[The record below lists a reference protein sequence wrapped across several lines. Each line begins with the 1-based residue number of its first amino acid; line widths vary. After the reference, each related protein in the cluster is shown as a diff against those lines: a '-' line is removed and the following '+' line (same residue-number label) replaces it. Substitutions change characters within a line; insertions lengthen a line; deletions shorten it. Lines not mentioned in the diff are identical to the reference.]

1 MKKVMG
7 KLLSAMLIL
16 TLVFTSASVA
26 FADSSETGAGE
37 MKAEVSSVQTEDA
50 ADTAAISQDVEKQV
64 KAAAVEKAA
73 TTKAVGNLSYI
84 TMTTGNETP
93 SAVTFGYT
101 AADRVNSSKAGIAKR
116 IYLPAKGTFVMA
128 VGNSSQSTSS
138 IHYGLYRDAQLSS
151 EVDSLS
157 SSRGTTTSWT
167 IKVPAAGYYYMGV
180 FSYSYSG
187 TDMSVVGSVAA
198 AYVNGTDR
206 TIYNKKQIA
215 VGQKDAQTNYFK
227 FKAVRNGYLKVQSSE
242 GYDKVTL
249 CNSKKKALSNA
260 VSTNYSPTFG
270 VKKGKTYYVKVA
282 AGYNSDGAYALKVT
296 NSTISEK
303 SGKKKSRAVL
313 LKKKRTKKG
322 TIVAGEKRTDWY
334 KFRVTK
340 RKTVRITMK
349 GATNDELK
357 VAVYKGGRNIG
368 RGTLYESRGGVKL
381 KSLGKLSKGTYYIKV
396 YRGNKKSS
404 GWYSLSWR

>member
-37 MKAEVSSVQTEDA
+37 MKAKVSSVQKEVA
-50 ADTAAISQDVEKQV
+50 EPDTVQAPKLEIKSEKV
-64 KAAAVEKAA
+64 A
-73 TTKAVGNLSYI
+73 TTKATYPILPLTKV
-84 TMTTGNETP
+84 TTGNEKGLTGYRYNAANQIFILKAPSKGVFHIRLEGGLTKGGIAAEIRTSPTASSYLDWTYISGKSASNLMAEVP
-93 SAVTFGYT
+93 SAGTYYLALEPTNAVGTIVVGGT
-101 AADRVNSSKAGIAKR
+101 LINGADRTLTNNTWS
-116 IYLPAKGTFVMA
+116 A
-128 VGNSSQSTSS
+128 VGVEKAQTRYFKVRATS
-138 IHYGLYRDAQLSS
+138 
-151 EVDSLS
+151 
-157 SSRGTTTSWT
+157 
-167 IKVPAAGYYYMGV
+167 AGYITV
-180 FSYSYSG
+180 QANNLSG
-187 TDMSVVGSVAA
+187 
-198 AYVNGTDR
+198 N
-206 TIYNKKQIA
+206 
-215 VGQKDAQTNYFK
+215 
-227 FKAVRNGYLKVQSSE
+227 
-242 GYDKVTL
+242 VTL
-249 CNSKKKALSNA
+249 MDSSKKKALSNA
-260 VSTNYSPTFG
+260 VYVSDYSPKVTFG
-270 VKKGKTYYVKVA
+270 VKKGTYYIKA
-282 AGYNSDGAYALKVT
+282 KNNTNPDGIYQIKYT
-296 NSTISEK
+296 NKRIKEK

>member
-37 MKAEVSSVQTEDA
+37 MKAEVSSVQKEVA
-50 ADTAAISQDVEKQV
+50 EPDTVQAPKLEIKSEKV
-64 KAAAVEKAA
+64 A
-73 TTKAVGNLSYI
+73 TTKATYPILPLTKV
-84 TMTTGNETP
+84 TTGNEKGLTGYRYNAANQIFILKAPSKGVFHIRLEGELTKGGISAEIKTSPTASSYLDWTYISGKSTSELMAEVP
-93 SAVTFGYT
+93 SAGTYYLALEPTSAVGTIVVGGT
-101 AADRVNSSKAGIAKR
+101 HINGADRTLTNNNWS
-116 IYLPAKGTFVMA
+116 A
-128 VGNSSQSTSS
+128 VGVEKAQTRYFKVRATS
-138 IHYGLYRDAQLSS
+138 
-151 EVDSLS
+151 
-157 SSRGTTTSWT
+157 
-167 IKVPAAGYYYMGV
+167 AGYITV
-180 FSYSYSG
+180 QANNLSG
-187 TDMSVVGSVAA
+187 
-198 AYVNGTDR
+198 N
-206 TIYNKKQIA
+206 
-215 VGQKDAQTNYFK
+215 
-227 FKAVRNGYLKVQSSE
+227 
-242 GYDKVTL
+242 VTL
-249 CNSKKKALSNA
+249 MDSSKKKALSNA
-260 VSTNYSPTFG
+260 VYVSDYSPKVTFG
-270 VKKGKTYYVKVA
+270 VKKGTYYIKA
-282 AGYNSDGAYALKVT
+282 KNNYTNYDGIYQIKYT
-296 NSTISEK
+296 NKRIKEK

>member
-37 MKAEVSSVQTEDA
+37 MKAEVSSVQKEVA
-50 ADTAAISQDVEKQV
+50 EPDTVQAPKLEIKSEKV
-64 KAAAVEKAA
+64 V
-73 TTKAVGNLSYI
+73 TTKATYPILPLTKV
-84 TMTTGNETP
+84 TTGNEKGLTGYRYNAANQIFILKAPSKGVFHIRLEGKLTKGGISAEIRTSPTASSYLDWAYISGTSASELMAEVP
-93 SAVTFGYT
+93 SAGTYYLALEPTNAAGTIVVGGTHING
-101 AADRVNSSKAGIAKR
+101 ADRTLTNNNWS
-116 IYLPAKGTFVMA
+116 A
-128 VGNSSQSTSS
+128 VGVEKAQTRYFKVRATS
-138 IHYGLYRDAQLSS
+138 
-151 EVDSLS
+151 
-157 SSRGTTTSWT
+157 
-167 IKVPAAGYYYMGV
+167 AGYITV
-180 FSYSYSG
+180 QANNLSG
-187 TDMSVVGSVAA
+187 
-198 AYVNGTDR
+198 N
-206 TIYNKKQIA
+206 
-215 VGQKDAQTNYFK
+215 
-227 FKAVRNGYLKVQSSE
+227 
-242 GYDKVTL
+242 VTL
-249 CNSKKKALSNA
+249 MNSSKKKALSNA
-260 VSTNYSPTFG
+260 VSARDYSPTKVTFG
-270 VKKGKTYYVKVA
+270 VKKGTYYIKA
-282 AGYNSDGAYALKVT
+282 KNNDTNDGIYQIKYT
-296 NSTISEK
+296 NKRIKEK

-349 GATNDELK
+349 GATNNKLK

-368 RGTLYESRGGVKL
+368 KGTLYDFSKGVRL

-396 YRGNKKSS
+396 YRGSKNSS

>member
-37 MKAEVSSVQTEDA
+37 MKAKVSSVQKEVA
-50 ADTAAISQDVEKQV
+50 EPDTVQAPKLEIKSEKV
-64 KAAAVEKAA
+64 A
-73 TTKAVGNLSYI
+73 TTKATYPILPLTKV
-84 TMTTGNETP
+84 TTGNEKGLTGYRYNAANQIFILKAPSKGVFHIRLEGELTKGGISAEIKTSPTASSYLDWTYISGKSTSELMAEVP
-93 SAVTFGYT
+93 SAGTYYLALEPTSAVGTIVVGGT
-101 AADRVNSSKAGIAKR
+101 HINGADRTLTNNNWS
-116 IYLPAKGTFVMA
+116 A
-128 VGNSSQSTSS
+128 VGVEKAQTRYFKVRATS
-138 IHYGLYRDAQLSS
+138 
-151 EVDSLS
+151 
-157 SSRGTTTSWT
+157 
-167 IKVPAAGYYYMGV
+167 AGYITV
-180 FSYSYSG
+180 QANNLSG
-187 TDMSVVGSVAA
+187 
-198 AYVNGTDR
+198 N
-206 TIYNKKQIA
+206 
-215 VGQKDAQTNYFK
+215 
-227 FKAVRNGYLKVQSSE
+227 
-242 GYDKVTL
+242 VTL
-249 CNSKKKALSNA
+249 MNSSKKKALSNA
-260 VSTNYSPTFG
+260 VSARDYSPTKVTFG
-270 VKKGKTYYVKVA
+270 VKKGTYYIKA
-282 AGYNSDGAYALKVT
+282 KNNDTNDGIYQIKYT
-296 NSTISEK
+296 NKRIKEK

-381 KSLGKLSKGTYYIKV
+381 KSLGKLSKGNS
-396 YRGNKKSS
+396 RH
-404 GWYSLSWR
+404 

>member
-37 MKAEVSSVQTEDA
+37 MKAKVSSVQKEVA
-50 ADTAAISQDVEKQV
+50 EPDTVQAPKLEIKSEKV
-64 KAAAVEKAA
+64 A
-73 TTKAVGNLSYI
+73 TTKATYPILPLTKV
-84 TMTTGNETP
+84 TTGNEKGLTGYRYNAANQIFILKAPSKGVFHIRLEGELTKGGISAEIRTSPTASSYLDWTYISGKSASELMAEVP
-93 SAVTFGYT
+93 SAGTYYLALEPTNAVGTIVVGGT
-101 AADRVNSSKAGIAKR
+101 LINGADRTLTNNTWS
-116 IYLPAKGTFVMA
+116 A
-128 VGNSSQSTSS
+128 VGVEKAQTRYFKVRATS
-138 IHYGLYRDAQLSS
+138 
-151 EVDSLS
+151 
-157 SSRGTTTSWT
+157 
-167 IKVPAAGYYYMGV
+167 AGYITV
-180 FSYSYSG
+180 QANNLSG
-187 TDMSVVGSVAA
+187 
-198 AYVNGTDR
+198 N
-206 TIYNKKQIA
+206 
-215 VGQKDAQTNYFK
+215 
-227 FKAVRNGYLKVQSSE
+227 
-242 GYDKVTL
+242 VTL
-249 CNSKKKALSNA
+249 MNSSKKKALSNA
-260 VSTNYSPTFG
+260 VYVSDYSPKVTFG
-270 VKKGKTYYVKVA
+270 VKKGTYYIKA
-282 AGYNSDGAYALKVT
+282 KNNTNPDGIYQIKYT
-296 NSTISEK
+296 NKRIKEK

>member
-37 MKAEVSSVQTEDA
+37 MKAKVSSVQKEVA
-50 ADTAAISQDVEKQV
+50 EPDTVQAPKLEIKSEKV
-64 KAAAVEKAA
+64 A
-73 TTKAVGNLSYI
+73 TTKATYPILPLTKV
-84 TMTTGNETP
+84 TTGNEKGLTGYRYNAANQIFILKAPSKGVFHIRLEGELTKGGISAEIKTSPTASSYLDWTYISGKSTSELMAEVP
-93 SAVTFGYT
+93 SAGTYYLALEPTSAVGTIVVGGT
-101 AADRVNSSKAGIAKR
+101 HINGADRTLTNNNWS
-116 IYLPAKGTFVMA
+116 A
-128 VGNSSQSTSS
+128 VGVEKAQTRYFKVRATS
-138 IHYGLYRDAQLSS
+138 
-151 EVDSLS
+151 
-157 SSRGTTTSWT
+157 
-167 IKVPAAGYYYMGV
+167 AGYITV
-180 FSYSYSG
+180 QANNLSG
-187 TDMSVVGSVAA
+187 
-198 AYVNGTDR
+198 N
-206 TIYNKKQIA
+206 
-215 VGQKDAQTNYFK
+215 
-227 FKAVRNGYLKVQSSE
+227 
-242 GYDKVTL
+242 VTL
-249 CNSKKKALSNA
+249 MNSSKKKALSNA
-260 VSTNYSPTFG
+260 VSARDYSPTKVTFG
-270 VKKGKTYYVKVA
+270 VKKGTYYIKA
-282 AGYNSDGAYALKVT
+282 KNNDTNDGIYQIKYT
-296 NSTISEK
+296 NKRIKEK

>member
-37 MKAEVSSVQTEDA
+37 MKAKVSSVQKEVA
-50 ADTAAISQDVEKQV
+50 EPDTVQAPKLEIKSEKV
-64 KAAAVEKAA
+64 A
-73 TTKAVGNLSYI
+73 TTKATYPILPLTKV
-84 TMTTGNETP
+84 TTGNEKGLTGYRYNAANQIFILKAPSKGVFHIRLEGELTKGGISAEIRTSPTASSYLDWTYISGKSASELMAEVP
-93 SAVTFGYT
+93 SAGTYYLALEPTNAVGTIVVGGT
-101 AADRVNSSKAGIAKR
+101 LINGADRTLTNNTWS
-116 IYLPAKGTFVMA
+116 A
-128 VGNSSQSTSS
+128 VGVEKAHTRYFKVRATS
-138 IHYGLYRDAQLSS
+138 
-151 EVDSLS
+151 
-157 SSRGTTTSWT
+157 
-167 IKVPAAGYYYMGV
+167 AGYITV
-180 FSYSYSG
+180 QANNLSG
-187 TDMSVVGSVAA
+187 
-198 AYVNGTDR
+198 N
-206 TIYNKKQIA
+206 
-215 VGQKDAQTNYFK
+215 
-227 FKAVRNGYLKVQSSE
+227 
-242 GYDKVTL
+242 VTL
-249 CNSKKKALSNA
+249 MDSSKKKALSNA
-260 VSTNYSPTFG
+260 VYVSDYSPKVTFG
-270 VKKGKTYYVKVA
+270 VKKGTYYIKA
-282 AGYNSDGAYALKVT
+282 KNNTNPDGIYQIKYT
-296 NSTISEK
+296 NKRIKEK

>member
-37 MKAEVSSVQTEDA
+37 MKAEVSSVQTEDTA
-50 ADTAAISQDVEKQV
+50 QDTVQKPQLEMKSEKV
-64 KAAAVEKAA
+64 AAVEKAA
-73 TTKAVGNLSYI
+73 TTKASGEFPLTSVK
-84 TMTTGNETP
+84 TGNE
-93 SAVTFGYT
+93 SLKGYT
-101 AADRVNSSKAGIAKR
+101 VYPLEQYFILRAPTKGVF
-116 IYLPAKGTFVMA
+116 LFTVKGTSA
-128 VGNSSQSTSS
+128 NS
-138 IHYGLYRDAQLSS
+138 GA
-151 EVDSLS
+151 
-157 SSRGTTTSWT
+157 T
-167 IKVPAAGYYYMGV
+167 IKIKTSPTASSYLDVTYVSGTSEYTLMAEVPQGGIYYMTIEP
-180 FSYSYSG
+180 SYNASG
-187 TDMSVVGSVAA
+187 NLLIGGTHIS
-198 AYVNGTDR
+198 GTDR
-206 TIYNKKQIA
+206 TITNKTWNA
-215 VGQKDAQTNYFK
+215 VGVEKAQTRYFK
-227 FKAVRNGYLKVQSSE
+227 FKAKYNGYVTVQTKKLS
-242 GYDKVTL
+242 GYVTL
-249 CNSKKKALSNA
+249 TNSKKKALSNA
-260 VSTNYSPTFG
+260 VYASSYSTKKITFG
-270 VKKGKTYYVKVA
+270 VKKDKTYYLKA
-282 AGYNSDGAYALKVT
+282 KNRYTNYDGYYQIRYT
-296 NSTISEK
+296 NSRISEK

>member
-26 FADSSETGAGE
+26 FADSNETGAGE
-37 MKAEVSSVQTEDA
+37 MKAEVSSVQKEVA
-50 ADTAAISQDVEKQV
+50 EPDTVQAPKLEIKSEKV
-64 KAAAVEKAA
+64 A
-73 TTKAVGNLSYI
+73 TTKATYPILPLTKV
-84 TMTTGNETP
+84 TTGNEKGLTGYRYNAANQIFILKAPSKGVFHIRLEGELTKGGISAEIRTSPTASSYLDWTYISGKSASELMAEVP
-93 SAVTFGYT
+93 SAGTYYLALEPTNAVGTIVVGGT
-101 AADRVNSSKAGIAKR
+101 LINGADRTLTNNTWS
-116 IYLPAKGTFVMA
+116 A
-128 VGNSSQSTSS
+128 VGVEKAQTRYFKVRATS
-138 IHYGLYRDAQLSS
+138 
-151 EVDSLS
+151 
-157 SSRGTTTSWT
+157 
-167 IKVPAAGYYYMGV
+167 AGYITV
-180 FSYSYSG
+180 QANNLSG
-187 TDMSVVGSVAA
+187 
-198 AYVNGTDR
+198 N
-206 TIYNKKQIA
+206 
-215 VGQKDAQTNYFK
+215 
-227 FKAVRNGYLKVQSSE
+227 
-242 GYDKVTL
+242 VTL
-249 CNSKKKALSNA
+249 MNSSKKKALSNA
-260 VSTNYSPTFG
+260 VYVSDYSPKVTFG
-270 VKKGKTYYVKVA
+270 VKKGTYYIKA
-282 AGYNSDGAYALKVT
+282 KNNTNPDGIYQIKYT
-296 NSTISEK
+296 NKRIKEK

>member
-37 MKAEVSSVQTEDA
+37 MKAKVSSVQKEVA
-50 ADTAAISQDVEKQV
+50 EPDTVQAPKLEIKSEKV
-64 KAAAVEKAA
+64 A
-73 TTKAVGNLSYI
+73 TTKATYPILPLTKV
-84 TMTTGNETP
+84 TTGNEKGLTGYRYNAANQIFILKAPSKGVFHIRLEGELTKGGISAEIRTSPTASSYLDWTYISGKSASELMAEVP
-93 SAVTFGYT
+93 SAGTYYLALEPTNAVGTIVVGGT
-101 AADRVNSSKAGIAKR
+101 LINGADRTLTNNTWS
-116 IYLPAKGTFVMA
+116 A
-128 VGNSSQSTSS
+128 VGVEKAQTRYFKVRATS
-138 IHYGLYRDAQLSS
+138 
-151 EVDSLS
+151 
-157 SSRGTTTSWT
+157 
-167 IKVPAAGYYYMGV
+167 AGYITV
-180 FSYSYSG
+180 QANNLSG
-187 TDMSVVGSVAA
+187 
-198 AYVNGTDR
+198 N
-206 TIYNKKQIA
+206 
-215 VGQKDAQTNYFK
+215 
-227 FKAVRNGYLKVQSSE
+227 
-242 GYDKVTL
+242 VTL
-249 CNSKKKALSNA
+249 MDSSKKKALSNA
-260 VSTNYSPTFG
+260 VYVSDYSPKVTFG
-270 VKKGKTYYVKVA
+270 VKKGTYYIKA
-282 AGYNSDGAYALKVT
+282 KNNTNPDGIYQIKYT
-296 NSTISEK
+296 NKRIKEK

>member
-16 TLVFTSASVA
+16 MLVFTSASVA

-37 MKAEVSSVQTEDA
+37 MKAEVSSVQKEVA
-50 ADTAAISQDVEKQV
+50 EPDTVQAPKLEIKSEKV
-64 KAAAVEKAA
+64 A
-73 TTKAVGNLSYI
+73 TTKATYPILPLTKV
-84 TMTTGNETP
+84 TTGNEKGLTGYRYNAANQIFILKAPSKGVFHIRLEGELTKGGISAEIRTSPTASSYLDWTYISGKSASELMAEVP
-93 SAVTFGYT
+93 SAGTYYLALEPTNAVGTIVVGGT
-101 AADRVNSSKAGIAKR
+101 LINGADRTLTNNTWS
-116 IYLPAKGTFVMA
+116 A
-128 VGNSSQSTSS
+128 VGVEKAQTRYFKVRATS
-138 IHYGLYRDAQLSS
+138 
-151 EVDSLS
+151 
-157 SSRGTTTSWT
+157 
-167 IKVPAAGYYYMGV
+167 AGYITV
-180 FSYSYSG
+180 QANNLSG
-187 TDMSVVGSVAA
+187 
-198 AYVNGTDR
+198 N
-206 TIYNKKQIA
+206 
-215 VGQKDAQTNYFK
+215 
-227 FKAVRNGYLKVQSSE
+227 
-242 GYDKVTL
+242 VTL
-249 CNSKKKALSNA
+249 MNSSKKKALSNA
-260 VSTNYSPTFG
+260 VYVSDYSPKVTFG
-270 VKKGKTYYVKVA
+270 VKKGTYYIKA
-282 AGYNSDGAYALKVT
+282 KNNTNPDGIYQIKYT
-296 NSTISEK
+296 NKRIKEK

>member
-37 MKAEVSSVQTEDA
+37 MKAEVSSVQKEVA
-50 ADTAAISQDVEKQV
+50 EPDTVQAPKLEIKSEKV
-64 KAAAVEKAA
+64 V
-73 TTKAVGNLSYI
+73 TTKATYPILPLTKV
-84 TMTTGNETP
+84 TTGNEKGLTGYRYNAANQIFILKAPSKGVFHIRLEGELTKGGISAEIRTSPTASSYLDWAYISGTSASELMAEVP
-93 SAVTFGYT
+93 SAGTYYLALEPTNAAGTIVVGGTHING
-101 AADRVNSSKAGIAKR
+101 ADRTLTNNNWS
-116 IYLPAKGTFVMA
+116 A
-128 VGNSSQSTSS
+128 VGVEKAQTRYFKVRATS
-138 IHYGLYRDAQLSS
+138 
-151 EVDSLS
+151 
-157 SSRGTTTSWT
+157 
-167 IKVPAAGYYYMGV
+167 AGYITV
-180 FSYSYSG
+180 QANNLSG
-187 TDMSVVGSVAA
+187 
-198 AYVNGTDR
+198 N
-206 TIYNKKQIA
+206 
-215 VGQKDAQTNYFK
+215 
-227 FKAVRNGYLKVQSSE
+227 
-242 GYDKVTL
+242 VTL
-249 CNSKKKALSNA
+249 MNSSKKKALSNA
-260 VSTNYSPTFG
+260 VSARDYSPTKVTFG
-270 VKKGKTYYVKVA
+270 VKKGTYYIKA
-282 AGYNSDGAYALKVT
+282 KNNDTNDGIYQIKYT
-296 NSTISEK
+296 NKRIKEK

>member
-37 MKAEVSSVQTEDA
+37 MKAKVSSVQKEVA
-50 ADTAAISQDVEKQV
+50 EPDTVQAPKLEIKSEKV
-64 KAAAVEKAA
+64 A
-73 TTKAVGNLSYI
+73 TTNATYPILPLTKV
-84 TMTTGNETP
+84 TTGNEKGLTGYRYNAANQIFILKAPSKGVFHIRLEGELTKGGISAEIKTSPTASSYLDWTYISGKSTSELMAEVP
-93 SAVTFGYT
+93 SAGTYYLALEPTSAVGTIVVGGT
-101 AADRVNSSKAGIAKR
+101 HINGADRTLTNNNWS
-116 IYLPAKGTFVMA
+116 A
-128 VGNSSQSTSS
+128 VGVEKAQTRYFKVRATS
-138 IHYGLYRDAQLSS
+138 
-151 EVDSLS
+151 
-157 SSRGTTTSWT
+157 
-167 IKVPAAGYYYMGV
+167 AGYITV
-180 FSYSYSG
+180 QANNLSG
-187 TDMSVVGSVAA
+187 
-198 AYVNGTDR
+198 N
-206 TIYNKKQIA
+206 
-215 VGQKDAQTNYFK
+215 
-227 FKAVRNGYLKVQSSE
+227 
-242 GYDKVTL
+242 VTL
-249 CNSKKKALSNA
+249 MNSSKKKALSNA
-260 VSTNYSPTFG
+260 VYVSDYSPKVTFG
-270 VKKGKTYYVKVA
+270 VKKGTYYIKA
-282 AGYNSDGAYALKVT
+282 KNNDTNDGIYQIKYT
-296 NSTISEK
+296 NKRIKEK

>member
-37 MKAEVSSVQTEDA
+37 MKAEVSSVQKEVA
-50 ADTAAISQDVEKQV
+50 EPDTVQAPKLEIKSEKV
-64 KAAAVEKAA
+64 A
-73 TTKAVGNLSYI
+73 TTKATYPILPLTKV
-84 TMTTGNETP
+84 TTGNEKGLTGYRYNAANQIFILKAPSKGVFHIRLEGELTKGGISAEIRTSPTASSYLDWTYISGKSASELMAEVP
-93 SAVTFGYT
+93 SAGTYYLALEPTNAVGTIVVGGT
-101 AADRVNSSKAGIAKR
+101 LINGADRTLTNNTWS
-116 IYLPAKGTFVMA
+116 A
-128 VGNSSQSTSS
+128 VGVEKAQTRYFKVRATS
-138 IHYGLYRDAQLSS
+138 
-151 EVDSLS
+151 
-157 SSRGTTTSWT
+157 
-167 IKVPAAGYYYMGV
+167 AGYITV
-180 FSYSYSG
+180 QANNLSG
-187 TDMSVVGSVAA
+187 
-198 AYVNGTDR
+198 N
-206 TIYNKKQIA
+206 
-215 VGQKDAQTNYFK
+215 
-227 FKAVRNGYLKVQSSE
+227 
-242 GYDKVTL
+242 VTL
-249 CNSKKKALSNA
+249 MNSSKKKALSNA
-260 VSTNYSPTFG
+260 VYVSDYSPKVTFG
-270 VKKGKTYYVKVA
+270 VKKGTYYIKA
-282 AGYNSDGAYALKVT
+282 KNNTNPDGIYQIKYT
-296 NSTISEK
+296 NKRIKEK